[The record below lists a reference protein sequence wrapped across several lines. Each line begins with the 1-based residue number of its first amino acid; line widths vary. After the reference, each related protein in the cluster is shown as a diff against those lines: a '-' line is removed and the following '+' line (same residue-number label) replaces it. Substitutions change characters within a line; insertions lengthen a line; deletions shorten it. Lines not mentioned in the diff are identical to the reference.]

1 MVCQCVQSRAGA
13 STISFVGGN
22 VFWPVAICSRMSLW
36 SNMVDLEIGRKQI
49 EQEEPKIP
57 DEESNGLDT
66 PGDRSDKEH
75 GS

>member
-1 MVCQCVQSRAGA
+1 
-13 STISFVGGN
+13 
-22 VFWPVAICSRMSLW
+22 MSLW

-57 DEESNGLDT
+57 DEDSNGLDT